1 MLLNVCRRA
10 HVLLNVCR
18 RAHVLL
24 NVCRR
29 AHVLLKL
36 FVLVFSIVV
45 SKACYLV
52 FCSCEP
58 YVANFSGLF
67 FFFIAPSIFSS
78 VNLLERETKGY
89 HFAGN

>member
-1 MLLNVCRRA
+1 VLLNVGRRA

-58 YVANFSGLF
+58 Y
-67 FFFIAPSIFSS
+67 IAPSIFSS